1 MNGRNKLRDYYSK
14 HIDNDTLFF
23 DINSRE
29 ELQQLEIEEFG
40 SIGNGIN
47 WDKWDEVVQSTKDI
61 LKELPTR
68 AKGKFKTLLPKFV
81 YKYST
86 MEFLGKFEGGTE
98 EVAKHFNVSQ
108 SIVGAYATSK
118 RPYLKQDLLFSNE
131 PIQGGNDLPTTT
143 KERFKRLYVYELDTN
158 RLLGSFNTLREA
170 EIQYGLPLSTICY
183 TLQFSNGVYKKGNLR
198 FEKKA
203 I

>member
-1 MNGRNKLRDYYSK
+1 M
-14 HIDNDTLFF
+14 
-23 DINSRE
+23 INTKKVLCGIKVGEHSRSRE
-29 ELQQLEIEEFG
+29 
-40 SIGNGIN
+40 
-47 WDKWDEVVQSTKDI
+47 DI

-98 EVAKHFNVSQ
+98 EVAKHFNVSK

-118 RPYLKQDLLFSNE
+118 RPYLKQDLLFANE
-131 PIQGGNDLPTTT
+131 PIQGNDLPTTT